1 MKATHAFL
9 NICKI
14 MGVQKQLED
23 IREVIP
29 YIWYQVL
36 KGTGKGVYLA

>member
-1 MKATHAFL
+1 
-9 NICKI
+9 

-36 KGTGKGVYLA
+36 NHSYRGHFNIMSPVLA